1 MDLSGDGLSLV
12 ASCPGGSNGEVA
24 LTGLVKVLP
33 SQVEYGRK
41 LVMLSLVW
49 MPMIDS
55 VAQSLS
61 RTMARGLL
69 LLRISTMDLGTSSPV
84 RSHRWQ
90 LDPVWIRH

>member
-24 LTGLVKVLP
+24 LTGLFKVLP

-69 LLRISTMDLGTSSPV
+69 LRTSTMDLGTSSPV
-84 RSHRWQ
+84 RSHRWR
-90 LDPVWIRH
+90 LDPWI